1 MNDLPF
7 ETYLATFRAN
17 LFVLILL
24 EIKLIKGD
32 FALFFPTDKFEKDLC
47 NRIFM
52 KKSLKIKNLLM
63 MAILVS
69 NIFGQV
75 VTTPRPVSP
84 AAELKQTIGLSQV
97 TVNYSRP
104 RLTLNGVDRTGKI
117 WGTQVPY
124 RLTNL
129 GFGTAT
135 KAPWRAGANENTVIT
150 FSDDVKIDGK
160 PLPAGKYGFHIIV
173 YEGNKA
179 TLIFSKTYTS
189 WGSFYYD
196 ESEDALR
203 VDIITREIPKTEILT
218 YDVTEMGTDFGVLAL
233 SWDKKQFAFKLEF
246 DVPKIVLQNF
256 RNELR
261 STASFTWQGF
271 ESAAAYCLQNQINYE
286 EAIKWIDASI
296 RLSGNFKN
304 LSTKAQLLT
313 ASGKKAEG
321 DKILDDAVAVANQA
335 EINNLGYQLLG
346 QNNYPL
352 AIKYFIL
359 NTQKYPTDANTF
371 DSLGEAYKVAG
382 DKENAIK
389 NLKKALTLNPLP
401 AVKANS
407 EKLLKELGAL

>member
-1 MNDLPF
+1 M
-7 ETYLATFRAN
+7 
-17 LFVLILL
+17 
-24 EIKLIKGD
+24 
-32 FALFFPTDKFEKDLC
+32 
-47 NRIFM
+47 
-52 KKSLKIKNLLM
+52 KIKSLLM
-63 MAILVS
+63 MAGLLLILAS
-69 NIFGQV
+69 NIFSQRI
-75 VTTPRPVSP
+75 TTPRPVSP

-104 RLTLNGVDRTGKI
+104 RLTLNGVDRTDKI

-124 RLTNL
+124 GLTNL

-150 FSDDVKIDGK
+150 FSDDVKIEGK
-160 PLPAGKYGFHIIV
+160 TLAAGKYGFHIIV

-179 TLIFSKTYTS
+179 TLIFSKNYTS

-196 ESEDALR
+196 DSEDALR
-203 VDIITREIPKTEILT
+203 VDITTKEIPNTEVLT
-218 YDVTEMGTDFGVLAL
+218 YQFTEMGADFAVLAL
-233 SWDKKQFAFKLEF
+233 SWEKKQFPFKLEF
-246 DVPKIVLQNF
+246 DVQKIVLQNF

-271 ESAAAYCLQNQINYE
+271 DDAAAYCLQNQINYE
-286 EAIKWIDASI
+286 EAIKWSDASI

-321 DKILDDAVAVANQA
+321 DKILDDAVAVANQT

-346 QNNYPL
+346 QKNYPL

-359 NTQKYPTDANTF
+359 NTQKYPTDANSF
-371 DSLGEAYKVAG
+371 DSLGEAYKIAG

-389 NLKKALTLNPLP
+389 NLKKALTLNPPP

>member
-1 MNDLPF
+1 MMPGL
-7 ETYLATFRAN
+7 L
-17 LFVLILL
+17 LIL
-24 EIKLIKGD
+24 
-32 FALFFPTDKFEKDLC
+32 A
-47 NRIFM
+47 
-52 KKSLKIKNLLM
+52 
-63 MAILVS
+63 S
-69 NIFGQV
+69 NIFSQS

-104 RLTLNGVDRTGKI
+104 RLLLNGVDRTDKI
-117 WGTQVPY
+117 WGVQVPY
-124 RLTNL
+124 GLTNL

-150 FSDDVKIDGK
+150 LSHDARIEGK
-160 PLPAGKYGFHIIV
+160 PLVAGKYGFHIIV
-173 YEGNKA
+173 YEDNKA
-179 TLIFSKTYTS
+179 TLIFSKNHTS

-203 VDIITREIPKTEILT
+203 VEITTRVIPKTEVLT
-218 YDVTEMGTDFGVLAL
+218 YEFTEMGADFAVLAL
-233 SWDKKQFAFKLEF
+233 SWEKKQFPFKLEF
-246 DVPKIVLQNF
+246 DVQKIVLQNF

-271 ESAAAYCLQNQINYE
+271 DDAAAYCLQNKINYE
-286 EAIKWIDASI
+286 EALKWSDASI
-296 RLSGNFKN
+296 RLNKNFRN
-304 LSTKAQLLT
+304 LSNKAQLLT
-313 ASGKKAEG
+313 AMGKKNEG
-321 DKILDDAVAVANQA
+321 DKILEDAVAVASQA

-346 QNNYPL
+346 QKNYPL

-359 NTQKYPTDANTF
+359 NTEKYPTDANSF

-401 AVKANS
+401 GVKANS

>member
-1 MNDLPF
+1 MKIKALFMIASVLPF
-7 ETYLATFRAN
+7 LASS
-17 LFVLILL
+17 
-24 EIKLIKGD
+24 
-32 FALFFPTDKFEKDLC
+32 
-47 NRIFM
+47 IF
-52 KKSLKIKNLLM
+52 S
-63 MAILVS
+63 
-69 NIFGQV
+69 QT

-124 RLTNL
+124 GLTNL

-150 FSDDVKIDGK
+150 FSDEVKIEGK
-160 PLPAGKYGFHIIV
+160 TLAAGKYGFHIIV
-173 YEGNKA
+173 YEDNRA
-179 TLIFSKTYTS
+179 TLIFSKNYTS

-203 VDIITREIPKTEILT
+203 VDITTKEIPKTEVLT
-218 YDVTEMGTDFGVLAL
+218 YEFIEMGTDFAVLAL
-233 SWDKKQFAFKLEF
+233 SWEKKQFPFKLEF
-246 DVPKIVLQNF
+246 DVQKIVLQNF

-271 ESAAAYCLQNQINYE
+271 NDAATYCLQNQINYE
-286 EAIKWIDASI
+286 EAIKWSEASI
-296 RLSGNFKN
+296 RLNRNFRN
-304 LSTKAQLLT
+304 LSTKALLLS

-321 DKILDDAVAVANQA
+321 EKMLDEAVAVANQA
-335 EINNLGYQLLG
+335 QINNLGYQLLG
-346 QNNYPL
+346 QKDYQL

-359 NTQKYPTDANTF
+359 NTQKYPTDANSF
-371 DSLGEAYKVAG
+371 DSLGEAYKIAG

-389 NLKKALTLNPLP
+389 NLKKALTLNPSP
-401 AVKANS
+401 AVRANS